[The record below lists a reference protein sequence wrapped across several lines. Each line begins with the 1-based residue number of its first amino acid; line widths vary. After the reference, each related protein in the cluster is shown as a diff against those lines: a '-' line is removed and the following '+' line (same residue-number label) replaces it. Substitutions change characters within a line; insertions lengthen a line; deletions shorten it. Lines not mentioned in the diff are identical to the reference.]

1 MSAKPAKTAP
11 KNSVHFTLQGK
22 GGVGKSLVSSLLAQY
37 FQSIEGCTVKCVD
50 TDPVNQTLANYKA
63 LNAQHVQL
71 MNGSKINERNFD
83 QLMERLMTEDG
94 VFVVDNGASSFVP
107 LSNYLI
113 ENNAISMLQEA
124 GREVFIHS
132 VLTGGQAL
140 MDTLA
145 GFKILAEQADTRN
158 MVIWLNEYFGAIEAN
173 GKTFTEMKVY
183 TDNADKVRGI
193 VRIPERN
200 QDTFGKDMEL
210 MASKKLTFAEVLSG
224 TDFALMAKQRMKT
237 VQRDLN
243 DQLAAVGFLVN
254 KRQLIAALVEKSGIK
269 LTEDDP
275 AFLLVDLNLLVLES
289 RTSEAAKQ
297 LEAATEKFNAVTTRN
312 VDDFVSVANEA
323 LSKFM
328 QRTNEIK
335 SSLDSLAT
343 KPVQAPTVAASASPP
358 ESPKSSPRG
367 ALLWWLL
374 PLVFALGVLLGVGMA
389 FAVLK

>member
-1 MSAKPAKTAP
+1 MSAKPAKTTS

-37 FQSIEGCTVKCVD
+37 FQSIEGCEVKCID

-83 QLMERLMTEDG
+83 QLMERLMVEDG

-113 ENNAISMLQEA
+113 ENNAIAMLQEA
-124 GREVFIHS
+124 GRDVFIHS

-145 GFKILAEQADTRN
+145 GFKILAEQADTKN
-158 MVIWLNEYFGAIEAN
+158 MVIWLNEYFGPIEAN
-173 GKTFTEMKVY
+173 GKTFKEMKVY
-183 TDNADKVRGI
+183 ADHADKVRGI

-243 DQLAAVGFLVN
+243 EQLAAVGF
-254 KRQLIAALVEKSGIK
+254 
-269 LTEDDP
+269 
-275 AFLLVDLNLLVLES
+275 
-289 RTSEAAKQ
+289 
-297 LEAATEKFNAVTTRN
+297 
-312 VDDFVSVANEA
+312 
-323 LSKFM
+323 
-328 QRTNEIK
+328 
-335 SSLDSLAT
+335 
-343 KPVQAPTVAASASPP
+343 
-358 ESPKSSPRG
+358 
-367 ALLWWLL
+367 
-374 PLVFALGVLLGVGMA
+374 
-389 FAVLK
+389 